1 MPDPALASPEVELRP
16 ATDSG
21 AAGGAEGSPR
31 SDADRHGLRAIESP
45 SPGIRRWLSEV
56 WRFRPAIGYFFVA
69 FMRKRTGRTLLGY
82 LWLFIPVL
90 LPLFLNTLVFG
101 GILNVTIENGVP
113 YFFYILVASSI
124 WGVFAE
130 TAYYS
135 TRSLEITRSDLSK
148 MYMPRLV
155 PWFSAMSLPL
165 TAFIIFGMLGVG
177 TVLYFVLTRGNF
189 YLVLEPVTLLA
200 PVAVAMAIA
209 FGLACGLWFSPTAP
223 RARDVRR
230 TAGYVLSMWYFVT
243 PVVYPIEKVPSDY
256 RVLAELNP
264 VTAPVELFKTAL
276 INTGDVTTTGL
287 IAWAAGVVIIGGLGL
302 RRFLV
307 KERRDIAWYY

>member
-1 MPDPALASPEVELRP
+1 MPDPAVASVEVEPRP
-16 ATDSG
+16 ATD
-21 AAGGAEGSPR
+21 GGAGAESLPR
-31 SDADRHGLRAIESP
+31 VDAHRHGLRAIETPTP
-45 SPGIRRWLSEV
+45 SIRRWLLELG
-56 WRFRPAIGYFFVA
+56 RFRPAIGYFLIA

-90 LPLFLNTLVFG
+90 LPIFLNTLVFG
-101 GILNVTIENGVP
+101 GILDVTIENGVP
-113 YFFYILVASSI
+113 YFLYILVASSI

-135 TRSLEITRSDLSK
+135 TRSLEITRSTLSK
-148 MYMPRLV
+148 SYMPRLV
-155 PWFSAMSLPL
+155 PWFAAISLPL
-165 TAFIIFGMLGVG
+165 TAFVIFGLLGIG
-177 TVLYFVLTRGNF
+177 TIVYFVLSRGKL

-200 PVAVAMAIA
+200 PVAVVMALAI
-209 FGLACGLWFSPTAP
+209 GLAVGTWFSPTAP

-230 TAGYVLSMWYFVT
+230 TAGYVLSVWYFLT
-243 PVVYPIEKVPSDY
+243 PVIYPIEKIPSDY
-256 RVLAELNP
+256 RFLAELNP

-287 IAWAAGVVIIGGLGL
+287 IAWAAAVVIVGGLGL

-307 KERRDIAWYY
+307 KERRDVAWYY